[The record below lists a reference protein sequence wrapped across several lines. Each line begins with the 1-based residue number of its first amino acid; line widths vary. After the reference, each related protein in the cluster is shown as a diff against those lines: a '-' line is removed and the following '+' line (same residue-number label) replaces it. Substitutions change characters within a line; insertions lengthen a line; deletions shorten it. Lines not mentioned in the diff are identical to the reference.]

1 MHKKGLR
8 WLRLALIAV
17 FLTGGLGLLP
27 IFGAA
32 QGLLETP
39 QPGSFQSGVG
49 LVRGWVCIAGRVDIE
64 VDGRTSV
71 QAVYGEPRGDTQA
84 ACGDTNNGFSVQ
96 VNWNEL
102 GEGIHTI
109 RALADGSE
117 FGRAQV
123 VVATLGQTYLQGA
136 QGEFV
141 VQPFPSNGQQ
151 TRIQWQETRQLF
163 VLSNGGTPD
172 SGGGSPRADAK
183 LEDPQPGSFQ
193 SGIGLVRGWVCAA
206 SRVDIE
212 LDGRITVPA
221 GYGEPRGDTQA
232 ACGDSNNGFSL
243 QVNWN
248 DVGDGAHTVRALADG
263 VEVGQATFTVVTL
276 GLGSFPTGL
285 VGNFP
290 IANFP
295 KTGTQTQVQWQ
306 ESQQNFVITGARFPG
321 IDEGLCTTKQGLAND
336 GSAGTAS
343 IAWGNPCL
351 LSGNTAVLRVQA
363 RNAAPLVDENENREA
378 RAAEGGAF
386 FFCASKLTIQQGGKT
401 FDLQDFVIV
410 DFAGNEVCR
419 DLSPGSVI
427 DLLLQVDAL
436 SELNFN
442 APFTVLYNGQLLVDF
457 TAAAVPGT
465 PKVAVAPAELK
476 FSTNTTGNLSAS
488 SLSLTRGTETV
499 SNDGV
504 RTQGESCQEGSFTTT
519 NTSGG
524 TLLGGMTLIA
534 NGSGGNVFSITSGDT
549 INLGPEQSMTTTVR
563 SCPISTVPAT
573 GSIRISTNGGVTL
586 VLLQAG
592 GQGAL
597 PNVSASTTY
606 LDFGTIL
613 ITETAERSFTVTN
626 EGGGTLIGSADIAL
640 GSPFGVV
647 SGGTFNLQPGEQQ
660 TITIRLTPDSA
671 GMATDKV
678 TLNTN
683 GGTFVVLLGGFVND
697 LPPPNCDD
705 GNPCTIDR
713 VNANNACE
721 HPPVGDSTP
730 CTDTDG
736 NACTTAG
743 CEAGVCV
750 QTHQQVV
757 CPPSSNECQNN
768 PICNPGSGL
777 CEPQNK
783 PDSTPCTDTDDNACT
798 TAGCEAGVCVQ
809 THQTKTCTPDNDA
822 CTNDPPC
829 NRQTGACDHPPL
841 CPEGTSCDGGE
852 CIPSGGYGGSF

>member
-49 LVRGWVCIAGRVDIE
+49 LVRGWVCSAGRVDIE

-163 VLSNGGTPD
+163 VLSNGGTPA

-193 SGIGLVRGWVCAA
+193 SGIGPVRGWVCAA

-221 GYGEPRGDTQA
+221 VYGEPRGDTQA

-243 QVNWN
+243 QMNWN
-248 DVGDGAHTVRALADG
+248 EVGDGAHTVRALADG
-263 VEVGQATFTVVTL
+263 VDVGSATFTVVTL

-285 VGNFP
+285 AGNFTV
-290 IANFP
+290 ANFP
-295 KTGTQTQVQWQ
+295 RTGMQTQVQWQ

-321 IDEGLCTTKQGLAND
+321 IDEGLCATKRGLAGD
-336 GSAGTAS
+336 GSGGAAEV
-343 IAWGNPCL
+343 AWGNPCL
-351 LSGNTAVLRVQA
+351 LSGNTAVLRVQTQ
-363 RNAAPLVDENENREA
+363 NTAPLLDGSDSREE

-386 FFCASKLTIQQGGKT
+386 FLCASKLTIQQGGKT
-401 FDLQDFVIV
+401 FALKDFLLV
-410 DFAGNEVCR
+410 DTAGNEVCR
-419 DLSPGSVI
+419 NISPGSVI
-427 DLLLQVDAL
+427 DLLLQVNAL
-436 SELNFN
+436 AELNFN
-442 APFTVLYNGQLLVDF
+442 APFTVLYNGQPVVDF
-457 TAAAVPGT
+457 PGTPVPGT
-465 PKVAVAPAELK
+465 PKVEVPITELNFLPNSATALRAE
-476 FSTNTTGNLSAS
+476 S
-488 SLSLTRGTETV
+488 SLTLQGTDTRSDGET
-499 SNDGV
+499 
-504 RTQGESCQEGSFTTT
+504 RTQVGACQEQDFTIT
-519 NTSGG
+519 NSGGG

-534 NGSGGNVFSITSGDT
+534 NGSGGNVFSIVSGGD
-549 INLGPEQSMTTTVR
+549 INLGTGLTQTTTVR
-563 SCPISTVPAT
+563 FCPLSTESVT
-573 GSIRISTNGGVTL
+573 GAIRISTNGGVRTI
-586 VLLQAG
+586 LLQAG
-592 GQGAL
+592 EL
-597 PNVSASTTY
+597 PDVTASTTSI
-606 LDFGTIL
+606 DFGTIF
-613 ITETAERSFTVTN
+613 ITETADRSFQVIN
-626 EGGGTLIGSADIAL
+626 GGGGRLVGTADIVS
-640 GSPFGVV
+640 GSPFSVI
-647 SGGTFNLQPGEQQ
+647 SGGTFNLEAGEEQ
-660 TITIRLTPDSA
+660 TITIRLAPNSTGPVNDR
-671 GMATDKV
+671 V

-683 GGTFVVLLGGFVND
+683 GGSFTVLLGGFVIGSS
-697 LPPPNCDD
+697 PPNCDD
-705 GNPCTIDR
+705 GNLCTGDSVNTNNTCDNTPKVCPAGQACNGANGFCEPTSCDDGNLCTTDSVDPATHTCVHPSKVCPAGQSCVVTR
-713 VNANNACE
+713 GVCEAPPNCDDGNLCTDDSVNANNTCD
-721 HPPVGDSTP
+721 HTLK
-730 CTDTDG
+730 
-736 NACTTAG
+736 
-743 CEAGVCV
+743 
-750 QTHQQVV
+750 V
-757 CPPSSNECQNN
+757 CPAGQS
-768 PICNPGSGL
+768 CNG
-777 CEPQNK
+777 
-783 PDSTPCTDTDDNACT
+783 DT
-798 TAGCEAGVCVQ
+798 
-809 THQTKTCTPDNDA
+809 
-822 CTNDPPC
+822 
-829 NRQTGACDHPPL
+829 
-841 CPEGTSCDGGE
+841 GE
-852 CIPSGGYGGSF
+852 CDEMPS